1 MTVQLLLTIL
11 RDKKSI
17 QIKGIQKD
25 VVGLARYSTINNM
38 KSEYIKVAFTDGSGM
53 YFPIDEEVAFYFEKK
68 LGTAFEVSDIDI
80 NGVNKDLK
88 WNGID
93 FRLVNGNDYQYVKEL
108 YVGDIHGIEGEV
120 RFSDYESDDGG
131 GLSLGWNMYEH
142 KRDDVYAVPLDL
154 SELE

>member
-17 QIKGIQKD
+17 LIKGIQKN

-53 YFPIDEEVAFYFEKK
+53 YFPLDEEVAFYFEKK

-93 FRLVNGNDYQYVKEL
+93 FRLANGDDYQFVREL
-108 YVGDIHGIEGEV
+108 YIGDITKIEGEV
-120 RFSDYESDDGG
+120 HFSDYEDSQGG
-131 GLSLGWNMYEH
+131 VLSVGWNMYENE
-142 KRDDVYAVPLDL
+142 RDDVYAVPLDL